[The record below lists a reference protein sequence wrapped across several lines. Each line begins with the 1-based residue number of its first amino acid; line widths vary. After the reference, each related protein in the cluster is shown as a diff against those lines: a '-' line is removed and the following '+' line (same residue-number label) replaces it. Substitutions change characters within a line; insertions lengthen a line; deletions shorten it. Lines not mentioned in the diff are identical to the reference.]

1 MSVKAILSRKGRDV
15 VTVAPTDLLG
25 DLVRTLNEHK
35 IGAAVVQDE
44 TGRVVGMLSER
55 DVVRALAQHGP
66 AVLERS
72 IDQVMTR
79 DVKTCGEADTIREL
93 AQRMTSGRF
102 RHLPV
107 VEDGRLVGLVSIGD
121 VVKQRLDEM
130 EAESSA
136 LRDYILT
143 A

>member
-1 MSVKAILSRKGRDV
+1 MSVKAILSRKGHNV
-15 VTVAPTDLLG
+15 VTVPPTAVLA
-25 DLVRTLNEHK
+25 DLVRMLTEHG
-35 IGAAVVQDE
+35 IGAVVVQNED
-44 TGRVVGMLSER
+44 GRVVGMLSER

-79 DVKTCGEADTIREL
+79 EVKTCREADTIRDL
-93 AQRMTSGRF
+93 AERMTAGRF

-107 VEDGRLVGLVSIGD
+107 VEEGRLVGLVSIGD
-121 VVKQRLDEM
+121 VVKQRLEEM
-130 EAESSA
+130 EAEQSA